1 MEASQKVQRAL
12 GLLQEAYREQMEGD
26 FCRAAELYQASIA
39 QHPTAEAHTYLGWT
53 YGSEERY
60 EEAIRECRKAI
71 HVDPEFGN
79 PYNDIGSYLI
89 QMGKLKEAIPWLEQA
104 KQATRYLPRHFPYL
118 NLARVY
124 MAQGNSEEALRQM
137 EQARFIESGLEEN
150 ESDVPEPDV
159 ETLH

>member
-1 MEASQKVQRAL
+1 MESSHKIQRAL

-26 FCRAAELYQASIA
+26 YARAAELYHASIK

-89 QMGKLKEAIPWLEQA
+89 QMGKLKEAIPWLERA
-104 KQATRYLPRHFPYL
+104 KKAPRYQPRHFPYL

-124 MAQGNSEEALRQM
+124 MAQGKTEEALRQM
-137 EQARFIESGLEEN
+137 EQARFIESGLEED
-150 ESDVPEPDV
+150 EPDGPEPDV
-159 ETLH
+159 QSFH